1 MIHTALIVI
10 HAAAAVTAFGF
21 GCALMV
27 RPPERSTAVRLVAYL
42 VAIAIAVVALVTV
55 VAVDFARLPLVK
67 QIAFSA
73 LVVLAI
79 VLLVRSIL
87 AVRNVALRPARWMHR
102 FVGHI
107 GFVLISLFDGFCI
120 VFTIDLKLPP
130 YVVAASAVLGV
141 VVGVLAIR
149 GATKRIPAAT

>member
-1 MIHTALIVI
+1 MPHVVLIVV
-10 HAAAAVTAFGF
+10 HASAAVIAFGF
-21 GCALMV
+21 ACALLA
-27 RPPERSTAVRLVAYL
+27 RPPERPTAVRLIAYL
-42 VAIAIAVVALVTV
+42 VAIAIAVIALATV

-67 QIAFSA
+67 AIAFSA
-73 LVVLAI
+73 LVVLAV
-79 VLLVRSIL
+79 VLLARSIL
-87 AVRNVALRPARWMHR
+87 AVRAVALRPARWMHR

-149 GATKRIPAAT
+149 GATRRIPAAN